1 MTPLAGITARA
12 GTGVTVTHAQG
23 TLGVTGP
30 LTAVPATAFGSAL
43 TATYYGTA
51 DLSGTPIAT
60 GTVPN
65 LDYTGTPAAVA
76 GHTVWSARYT
86 GTLTA
91 PATGDYRFSLSGGP
105 NVHLW
110 IDEKPS

>member
-1 MTPLAGITARA
+1 MA
-12 GTGVTVTHAQG
+12 
-23 TLGVTGP
+23 GP
-30 LTAVPATAFGSAL
+30 LPAVPASAFGSGL
-43 TATYYGTA
+43 TATYYASA

-65 LDYTGTPAAVA
+65 LDYTGDPAAVA

-91 PATGDYRFSLSGGP
+91 PATGDYRFSLSGGGI
-105 NVHLW
+105 VHRL
-110 IDEKPS
+110 DRRQAGGQLRAVPRAERRTG